1 LKQSKWIIS
10 FQIFKMSEEEKVKT
24 YSLTADYKKCTYQTE
39 QWNNVLSNGKQVRFE
54 ITTYFYWGTFEIDLS
69 DKEKEEILKK
79 DSIILNNYSVS
90 CPELDSGCACSDEI
104 CNEDSYTEE
113 ELLEINR
120 LIYRSIEDEDYDS
133 DEDDEEYSLDTSVLE
148 QNGWSMDNT
157 IYGMDT
163 GCELELISG
172 EDDDEAESESAD
184 ITPAPAAEK
193 INTEFD
199 LFIVAGLQGTS
210 DEGWCFRFE
219 EEFENEDVAL
229 DYYKNIELIQNK
241 DIDWYEE
248 KNNGKVGVQQKQ
260 LRRVKAKKI
269 DNGIYEYDRDIDNE
283 LETECITEDEEEDD
297 EAEKEDVTPEPATE
311 SESADV
317 TPEPVGSDLFEL

>member
-1 LKQSKWIIS
+1 
-10 FQIFKMSEEEKVKT
+10 MSEDKLKT

-39 QWNNVLSNGKQVRFE
+39 QWNNVLSNGKHVRFE
-54 ITTYFYWGTFEIDLS
+54 VTNYFYWGTFEIDLS

-79 DSIILNNYSVS
+79 DSIILNDYSVS

-120 LIYRSIEDEDYDS
+120 LIYRSIEDEEYDS
-133 DEDDEEYSLDTSVLE
+133 DEEYSLDTSVLE
-148 QNGWSMDNT
+148 QNGWSMDDT

-163 GCELELISG
+163 GCELELISIE
-172 EDDDEAESESAD
+172 EDDEVE
-184 ITPAPAAEK
+184 PKPAAEK
-193 INTEFD
+193 INTEVD
-199 LFIVAGLQGTS
+199 LFLVAGLQGTS

-219 EEFENEDVAL
+219 EEFENEDIAL
-229 DYYKNIELIQNK
+229 DYYEKIGLIQNK

-269 DNGIYEYDRDIDNE
+269 GNGIYDYDDGLGDE
-283 LETECITEDEEEDD
+283 VKTEFITEDEEEDD
-297 EAEKEDVTPEPATE
+297 DM
-311 SESADV
+311 
-317 TPEPVGSDLFEL
+317 VGCELELKS